1 MREIVPDDVLGAL
14 STSEYRAL
22 LERLPDQADELRKRR
37 KALQHAAWRER
48 NREKRHQWDRLYYHV
63 SSTETPEQKRE
74 RWKAA
79 TRRLRARRKRA
90 ELEPQ
95 LIALQKEMK
104 GTRGK
109 QRELLKARIYELD
122 QKIDRLTEIAES
134 LGT

>member
-1 MREIVPDDVLGAL
+1 MREIVPDDVLDAL
-14 STSEYRAL
+14 STTEFRAL
-22 LERLPDQADELRKRR
+22 LERLPNQTDELRKRR
-37 KALQHAAWRER
+37 KALQHQAWRER
-48 NREKRHQWDRLYYHV
+48 NRDKKFAWDIRYYHHT
-63 SSTETPEQKRE
+63 SRETPEQKRE
-74 RWKAA
+74 RWRAA

-122 QKIDRLTEIAES
+122 QKIDRLTEIAED
-134 LGT
+134 

>member
-1 MREIVPDDVLGAL
+1 MGEIVADEVLGAL
-14 STSEYRAL
+14 STTEYRAL

-48 NREKRHQWDRLYYHV
+48 NRDKKFAWDIRYYHHT
-63 SSTETPEQKRE
+63 SAETPEQKRE
-74 RWKAA
+74 RWRAA

-109 QRELLKARIYELD
+109 QRELLKARMYELD
-122 QKIDRLTEIAES
+122 QKIDRLTEIAE
-134 LGT
+134 G